1 MYSKKYKIEKIEQ
14 FGREN
19 PVYEGMEGAVC
30 HPAYLRVGER
40 GWLLYEV
47 KLEDE
52 WITRFHRLQL
62 SIIKNVDYVI
72 GDKLSIVIDT
82 EHTRLTLREIV

>member
-40 GWLLYEV
+40 GWILVEYET
-47 KLEDE
+47 E
-52 WITRFHRLQL
+52 WFTFIEHPHRLHT

-82 EHTRLTLREIV
+82 EHTRLTLREI